1 MKQRRL
7 VDAFLSRKWGS
18 VRLGARLR
26 AAPLL
31 VLRFSTR
38 FGLVAI
44 FLLLAACSRKK
55 LAQIELDQTRPAADW
70 LKEPEVRNLYDYVRI
85 DTRASQGEQA
95 GVEYLQRL
103 LDCEGIESEII
114 CPAPRRC
121 NILARLPGRRREGAL
136 LLLNHVDVEEVFP
149 PGWREAT
156 PFSGKIKLGYLYGR
170 GAYDMKSL
178 AIAQLLAMAN
188 LKRHGIVPASDL
200 LFLGEASEEHG
211 QQWGSRWLLEHRP
224 DWFAGVSVVL
234 NEGGINELIL
244 RDVRFWGLETMQ
256 AGLAVLEMQAEE
268 KGPLEGLIRDFGQ
281 RHFHDQAVEPHP
293 QVVLGFDILANHL
306 SSPLTDP
313 LRHLDR
319 VWRDPKELEVLPDR
333 YGAFLEPRA
342 GWSPIFPRPAG
353 PGGKP
358 HVLYVVAT
366 PPGLSPAPYAQRVVD
381 AGRERG
387 IGVWDS
393 FVGEATSASPYPSPF
408 TELLRRVTESHYP
421 GIPFGPVPI
430 WGAFTTSAVFR
441 NRGFVAYGYSTIPTN
456 IIDQSR
462 MHGAD
467 ERIFLRDFVNG
478 VGLYKDVVEEWALN
492 PPEEQKE
499 SVGFRPQ

>member
-1 MKQRRL
+1 MKQGRP
-7 VDAFLSRKWGS
+7 VDFCLSRKWGS
-18 VRLGARLR
+18 ARL
-26 AAPLL
+26 AASLRTAVL
-31 VLRFSTR
+31 HLLRFSTR
-38 FGLVAI
+38 LGLVAI
-44 FLLLAACSRKK
+44 LAVAAACSRKK
-55 LAQIELDQTRPAADW
+55 LAQIELDQTRPAPEW
-70 LKEPEVRNLYDYVRI
+70 LKVPEVRNLRDYVRI

-95 GVEYLQRL
+95 GAEYLQRL
-103 LDCEGIESEII
+103 LDCEGIESEIV
-114 CPAPRRC
+114 CPAPKRC
-121 NILARLPGRRREGAL
+121 NLLARLSGRRREGAL
-136 LLLNHVDVEEVFP
+136 LLLNHIDVEEVYP
-149 PGWREAT
+149 PGWKEAA

-178 AIAQLLAMAN
+178 AIAELLAMVN

-211 QQWGSRWLLEHRP
+211 QQWGSRWLLDHRP
-224 DWFAGVSVVL
+224 DWFAGVGVVL

-256 AGLAVLEMQAEE
+256 AGLAVLELQADER
-268 KGPLEGLIRDFGQ
+268 GRLEGLIKDFGQ
-281 RHFHDQAVEPHP
+281 RHFHEQAIAPHP

-353 PGGKP
+353 PEGKP
-358 HVLYVVAT
+358 HALYVVAT
-366 PPGLSPAPYAQRVVD
+366 PPGLSPAPYAKRVVD
-381 AGRERG
+381 AARDRG

-393 FVGEATSASPYPSPF
+393 FVGEATSASPYPIPF
-408 TELLRRVTESHYP
+408 TELLRTVTQAHSP

-441 NRGFVAYGYSTIPTN
+441 NRGFVAYGYSPIPTN

-462 MHGAD
+462 MHGSD

-492 PPEEQKE
+492 PPEEQKK
-499 SVGFRPQ
+499 SAGFASR